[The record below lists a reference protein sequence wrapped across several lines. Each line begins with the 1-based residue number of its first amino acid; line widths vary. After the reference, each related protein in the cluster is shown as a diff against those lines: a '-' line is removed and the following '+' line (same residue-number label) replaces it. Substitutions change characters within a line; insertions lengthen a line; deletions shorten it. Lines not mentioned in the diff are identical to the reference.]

1 MKFLI
6 DASTS
11 TTSRSQLRAAGLKQF
26 IHSSFRKAIGPILIS
41 RETGAVYHCG
51 TSAPLE
57 ERIKEQEHRL
67 LVDLKLR

>member
-6 DASTS
+6 HAQSP
-11 TTSRSQLRAAGLKQF
+11 RRLAHQLRAAGF
-26 IHSSFRKAIGPILIS
+26 EAIHTLDLPQGNRSDLIRS
-41 RETGAVYHCG
+41 ETGAVYHCG

-67 LVDLKLR
+67 LADLKLR